1 MRLFGSHAI
10 ESICSI
16 SRNPILTERVHSIPL
31 FSMATTVSTDMD
43 GDVQLQFVDA
53 AMRHLTAAAARPPRR
68 AAPTFE
74 PGSSATELTAS
85 WTPAQQD
92 RYAPSAPDPGFGVD
106 SGFSMRM
113 PSNTDLDGYLS
124 ARAEPSLAAPAE
136 AAPPTSDGTL
146 VEAQLG
152 EIGST
157 KLVEAEREAD
167 EKDGDGDQTLT
178 CGEYICKE
186 TGQRTKVCFVPKGRR
201 SGQRHILSSAQL
213 QRLFVGHWKLDPPKT
228 LIVSDAGNLHPK
240 DFATPGLVALPSFRN
255 FRDAAQQQA
264 LRAGVNEGAG
274 CLEGVNEF
282 ALKIINEVLFAKLVN
297 VFAALLDAATIH
309 SRTPNWL
316 IIDYVQSPSPAGEC
330 MLIASLIR

>member
-1 MRLFGSHAI
+1 
-10 ESICSI
+10 
-16 SRNPILTERVHSIPL
+16 
-31 FSMATTVSTDMD
+31 MATTVPVASDMD
-43 GDVQLQFVDA
+43 DDVQLQFVDA
-53 AMRHLTAAAARPPRR
+53 AMRHLSAAAARPPRR
-68 AAPTFE
+68 PAPTFE

-124 ARAEPSLAAPAE
+124 ARAKPSLASPPAE
-136 AAPPTSDGTL
+136 AAPPTSDGML
-146 VEAQLG
+146 VEAELG

-157 KLVEAEREAD
+157 KLVEAELGEIESTKLVEAEREVD

-186 TGQRTKVCFVPKGRR
+186 TGQRTKVCFVPKGMR
-201 SGQRHILSSAQL
+201 SGQRHVLSSAQL

-228 LIVSDAGNLHPK
+228 LIVSDAGHLHPK
-240 DFATPGLVALPSFRN
+240 DFATPGLVALPSFSS
-255 FRDAAQQQA
+255 FRAAAQQQT

-274 CLEGVNEF
+274 CVEGVNEF

-316 IIDYVQSPSPAGEC
+316 IVDYVQSPSPSGE
-330 MLIASLIR
+330 

>member
-1 MRLFGSHAI
+1 
-10 ESICSI
+10 
-16 SRNPILTERVHSIPL
+16 
-31 FSMATTVSTDMD
+31 MATTVPVASDMD
-43 GDVQLQFVDA
+43 DNVQLQFVDA
-53 AMRHLTAAAARPPRR
+53 AMRHLSAAAARPPRR
-68 AAPTFE
+68 HAPTFE

-106 SGFSMRM
+106 SGISMRM

-124 ARAEPSLAAPAE
+124 ARAKPSLASPPAE
-136 AAPPTSDGTL
+136 AAPPTSDGMPVGAELGEIGSTKL
-146 VEAQLG
+146 VEAELG
-152 EIGST
+152 KIGST

-167 EKDGDGDQTLT
+167 EKHGDGDQTLT

-186 TGQRTKVCFVPKGRR
+186 TGQRTKVCFVPKGMR
-201 SGQRHILSSAQL
+201 SGQRHVLSSAQL

-228 LIVSDAGNLHPK
+228 LIVSDAGHLHPK
-240 DFATPGLVALPSFRN
+240 DFATPGLVALPSFSS
-255 FRDAAQQQA
+255 FRAAAQQQT
-264 LRAGVNEGAG
+264 LRGGVNEGAG
-274 CLEGVNEF
+274 CVEGVNEF

-316 IIDYVQSPSPAGEC
+316 IVDYVQSPSPSGE
-330 MLIASLIR
+330 

>member
-1 MRLFGSHAI
+1 MSFLN
-10 ESICSI
+10 SILAC
-16 SRNPILTERVHSIPL
+16 IPL
-31 FSMATTVSTDMD
+31 FARNSSELIFSERVQSDSMATTVPAASDKD
-43 GDVQLQFVDA
+43 DDVQLQFVDA
-53 AMRHLTAAAARPPRR
+53 AMRHLSAAAARPPRR

-74 PGSSATELTAS
+74 PGLSATELTAS

-124 ARAEPSLAAPAE
+124 ARAEPSLASPPAE
-136 AAPPTSDGTL
+136 AAPPTSDGMP
-146 VEAQLG
+146 VEAELG

-157 KLVEAEREAD
+157 KLVEAELEAD

-201 SGQRHILSSAQL
+201 SGQRHVLSSAQL
-213 QRLFVGHWKLDPPKT
+213 QRLFVGHWRLDPPKT
-228 LIVSDAGNLHPK
+228 LIVSDAGHLHPK
-240 DFATPGLVALPSFRN
+240 DFATPGLVALPSFSS
-255 FRDAAQQQA
+255 FRAAAQQQA

-297 VFAALLDAATIH
+297 VFAALLDAATTL

-316 IIDYVQSPSPAGEC
+316 VVDYVQSPSPSGE
-330 MLIASLIR
+330 

>member
-1 MRLFGSHAI
+1 
-10 ESICSI
+10 
-16 SRNPILTERVHSIPL
+16 
-31 FSMATTVSTDMD
+31 MD

-157 KLVEAEREAD
+157 KLVEAERQASAIS
-167 EKDGDGDQTLT
+167 
-178 CGEYICKE
+178 Y
-186 TGQRTKVCFVPKGRR
+186 PRR
-201 SGQRHILSSAQL
+201 SCSDCS
-213 QRLFVGHWKLDPPKT
+213 LD
-228 LIVSDAGNLHPK
+228 IGN
-240 DFATPGLVALPSFRN
+240 
-255 FRDAAQQQA
+255 
-264 LRAGVNEGAG
+264 
-274 CLEGVNEF
+274 
-282 ALKIINEVLFAKLVN
+282 
-297 VFAALLDAATIH
+297 
-309 SRTPNWL
+309 
-316 IIDYVQSPSPAGEC
+316 
-330 MLIASLIR
+330 